1 MQPIALRIGISEL
14 LIILLYALACMN
26 PFSLSCVR
34 FAFGEFRF
42 AFGEFRVCVLWGVTR
57 LNGARGKKHVWAPM
71 VEPEVF
77 RKQLHCI
84 EESTCDIFGTFRRP
98 PIVIR
103 TRGIVPALFPLVMLL
118 CVFDWRL
125 LGRRL
130 CALTSFHRQGSVL
143 SRGDNVLELFCSAR
157 RAFQA
162 LLFCCRAVVEVFS
175 AAANQKPH
183 VNKDLC
189 TRKSVKRTSK
199 RVRANTLLRLV
210 NLKRHAVSACQ
221 LKNVTQQ

>member
-26 PFSLSCVR
+26 PFSLSCVRFAFGEFRFAFGEFR

-84 EESTCDIFGTFRRP
+84 EKSTCDIFGTFRRP
-98 PIVIR
+98 PAVIR
-103 TRGIVPALFPLVMLL
+103 RPHSDSHQGNCARLVPPCYAPVRVRLATSRAQIMCADLISPSRFRAIT
-118 CVFDWRL
+118 WRQCI
-125 LGRRL
+125 G
-130 CALTSFHRQGSVL
+130 AF
-143 SRGDNVLELFCSAR
+143 LFC
-157 RAFQA
+157 QA
-162 LLFCCRAVVEVFS
+162 CVPDVVVLLPCYSRSIFCGC
-175 AAANQKPH
+175 
-183 VNKDLC
+183 
-189 TRKSVKRTSK
+189 
-199 RVRANTLLRLV
+199 
-210 NLKRHAVSACQ
+210 
-221 LKNVTQQ
+221 